1 MSDSAEPSPLGQVT
15 KKVRIKP
22 EGALDF
28 LSLHEIHKLRDSNE
42 GGLYNVFRRC
52 ALAVLN
58 TGNETD
64 SGAELLRMF
73 PDFDIQIVPQA
84 RGVRLEVS
92 GAPETAF
99 ADDIMLQGIRE
110 HLFSVLRDIVYV
122 SNQLEGSNRFNLE
135 STEGITDF
143 IFHILRNAGVL
154 EHLIPFNLVV
164 CWGGHSINYTEYQYT
179 KQVGYQLGLR
189 GFNICTGCGPGAMK
203 GPMKGA
209 AVGHAKQRNRNGR
222 YIGLTEPGII
232 ASEAPNPMVNTLVI
246 MPDIEKRLEAF
257 VRMGHG
263 FIIFPGGAGTAE
275 EILYILGIL
284 MHPENQDIPFPL
296 ILTGPR
302 ESASYFEQI
311 DRFIVSVLGEEV
323 RKHYQIIIDD
333 PKEVARQMQQRIP
346 RTREFRRSR
355 RDAYYFNWTLH
366 IAPLFQQ
373 PFLPTH
379 ENMKALNLMPGQEP
393 HVLAAQLRCMFSGI
407 VSGNIKD
414 EGVEAV
420 RQKGPFQIHGKP
432 EWMAQLDQLLQAFC
446 DQNRMKLPGM
456 GTYQPCYEVVP
467 GTPG

>member
-1 MSDSAEPSPLGQVT
+1 MSAFTAEAPVPSTT

-28 LSLHEIHKLRDSNE
+28 LSLREIQKLRDSNE

-84 RGVRLEVS
+84 RGVRLEVE
-92 GAPETAF
+92 GAPDTAF
-99 ADDIMLQGIRE
+99 VDDVMLQGIRE
-110 HLFSVLRDIVYV
+110 HLFSVLRDIIYV
-122 SNQLEGSNRFNLE
+122 SNQLEASDRFDLGT
-135 STEGITDF
+135 SDGITDF

-154 EHLIPFNLVV
+154 EHLIPFNLIV

-179 KQVGYQLGLR
+179 KEVGYHLGLR

-209 AVGHAKQRNRNGR
+209 AVGHAKQRNRHGR

-246 MPDIEKRLEAF
+246 MPDIEKRLESF

-275 EILYILGIL
+275 EILYLLGIL
-284 MHPENQDIPFPL
+284 MHPENQGVPFPL
-296 ILTGPR
+296 ILTGPK
-302 ESASYFEQI
+302 ESEAYFEQI
-311 DRFIVSVLGEEV
+311 DRFIVSILGEEV
-323 RKHYQIIIDD
+323 RKHYQIIVGD
-333 PKEVARQMQQRIP
+333 PEEVARQMQKTVP
-346 RTREFRRSR
+346 RVREFRRSR

-366 IAPLFQQ
+366 IDPIFQQ
-373 PFLPTH
+373 PFVPTH
-379 ENMKALNLMPGQEP
+379 ENMAALNLNPGQPP
-393 HVLAAQLRCMFSGI
+393 HELAAQLRRMFSGI

-414 EGVEAV
+414 DGVAAV
-420 RQKGPFQIHGKP
+420 AAHGPFVINGKR
-432 EWMAQLDQLLQAFC
+432 EWMEQLDVLLRSFC
-446 DQNRMKLPGM
+446 DQHRMKLPGM
-456 GTYQPCYEVVP
+456 GEYQPCYRV
-467 GTPG
+467 GSGADA